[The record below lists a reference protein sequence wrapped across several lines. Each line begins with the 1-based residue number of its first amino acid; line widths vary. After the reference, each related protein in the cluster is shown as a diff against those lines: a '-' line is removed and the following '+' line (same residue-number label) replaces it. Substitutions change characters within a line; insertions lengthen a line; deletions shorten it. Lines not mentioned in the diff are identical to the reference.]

1 MNKRESALRVAIER
15 INAFKDE
22 KNQFDKIIQAQV
34 GATVPEF
41 FGALKTAVVNPSAIG
56 VGILDRMIETDDT
69 ISSALEF
76 KILMI
81 LARIGE
87 YHHEDPKIRKFVQH
101 FIKEMKAPTWEQ
113 ALEGV
118 LSACGFGFSVT
129 EILWAIDRDM
139 HIYPRAL
146 KTYHPSTIC
155 FEMDREGVTEDGV
168 LQFTS
173 QFSQTANP
181 NRIYPAVR
189 HGWKVQTTFETPPD
203 RLTPYRVPYINNFG
217 VVRIPRTKV
226 IHHAYRA
233 GRAFGSPYGKTPVRT
248 AHLAWQ
254 LKNFFIKQLGI
265 AGDKASMP
273 TVVGRTPKSGQSVEF
288 KDRDG
293 VKKTMSAREA
303 MLEMLKDIKSKDS
316 VVIGSESEGYAID
329 VLQNT
334 VQLSSFTDVINNL
347 NVYIFRCFLIP
358 SLVMTDGSS
367 GSRSLGDKHFEIVG
381 HIADVDARNFKQ
393 TLINDLIQ
401 PAIEKN
407 FGPQES
413 YGEFQKRHQSTEEIE
428 RLANIF
434 FTLAN
439 TGFVDPTDKDDFS
452 HVRKSVGLPEKAE
465 SIVSPSKVEP
475 DDDEGFEEEIPE
487 DAGQENS
494 QPDEEAELQET
505 AFNGAQITALVEVIK
520 QVAQG
525 EIPRDSGIET
535 IIKGFNVSR
544 EQAEKL
550 MGEAGNGF
558 VPKSSKG
565 AE

>member
-1 MNKRESALRVAIER
+1 MSRNENTLAVAHGAIKQFRE
-15 INAFKDE
+15 E
-22 KNQFDKIIQAQV
+22 KKQFDKIIDAQI

-41 FGALKTAVVNPSAIG
+41 FSELKTAVINPSAIG

-81 LARIGE
+81 LARIGD
-87 YHHEDPKIRKFVQH
+87 YHHKDQGIREFVQN
-101 FIKEMKAPTWEQ
+101 FIKKMKGPTWEQ
-113 ALEGV
+113 ALEGIC
-118 LSACGFGFSVT
+118 SACGFGFSVT
-129 EILWAIDRDM
+129 EILWAINE
-139 HIYPRAL
+139 HYEIYPRSL

-155 FEMDREGVTEDGV
+155 FEMDKEGIADDGI

-189 HGWKVQTTFETPPD
+189 YGWKQQVTFETPPD
-203 RLTPYRVPYINNFG
+203 RLTPIRIPYINNFG
-217 VVRIPRTKV
+217 VVRIPRNKV
-226 IHHAYRA
+226 VHHAYRA

-273 TVVGRTPKSGQSVEF
+273 TTVGRAPQNGQNVRY
-288 KDRDG
+288 KGADG
-293 VKKTMSAREA
+293 VVQEMTPREA
-303 MLEMLKDIKSKDS
+303 MIEMLRDIKSKDS
-316 VVIGSESEGYAID
+316 IVIGPEAEGYFID

-358 SLVMTDGSS
+358 SLVMTDGSA
-367 GSRSLGDKHFEIVG
+367 GSRALGDKHFEIVG
-381 HIADVDARNFKQ
+381 HIADVDARNFTQ
-393 TLINDLIQ
+393 TIINDLIQ

-407 FGPQES
+407 FGPQDS
-413 YGEFQKRHQSTEEIE
+413 YGEFQKRHQSTEEVE
-428 RLANIF
+428 KLSNIF
-434 FTLAN
+434 LNLVNMGALDTS
-439 TGFVDPTDKDDFS
+439 DQEDFA
-452 HVRKSVGLPEKAE
+452 HVRKSVGLPEKNNP
-465 SIVSPSKVEP
+465 IVDTRIEV
-475 DDDEGFEEEIPE
+475 EEELEVDPDPEITVE
-487 DAGQENS
+487 DA
-494 QPDEEAELQET
+494 DLQDT
-505 AFNGAQITALVEVIK
+505 AFNGAQITALVDVIK

-525 EIPRDSGIET
+525 EIPRESGIET
-535 IIKGFNVSR
+535 IVKGFNVSR

-550 MGEAGNGF
+550 MGEAGKSF
-558 VPKSSKG
+558 VPKSAKE